1 LADYSQTAGL
11 YLKLME
17 LRTQSLKEL
26 YEKDFYL
33 WVLEN
38 LKLLKSKEFEFVDW
52 ENLLEE
58 IEDMAKRHFESVISY
73 MAVIMEHLYKWEKFR
88 ENEYMD
94 SHWKKS
100 INTARMQIADLFD
113 DNPSLRRVAQEK
125 ESLNKAWK
133 RAVRRLVL
141 WFDEDEN
148 KNLAKKY
155 FGRLPTEEDFPKDC
169 PYTFEQVMEYKPWLE
184 EIRESTE
191 TPQP

>member
-1 LADYSQTAGL
+1 MADYSQTTGL

-17 LRTQSLKEL
+17 LKTKSLKEL

-33 WVLEN
+33 WVQEN
-38 LKLLKSKEFEFVDW
+38 LKLLKNKEFEFVDW

-58 IEDMAKRHFESVISY
+58 IEDMAKRHYESVISCV
-73 MAVIMEHLYKWEKFR
+73 AVIMEHLYKWEKFR
-88 ENEYMD
+88 ENEHMG

-100 INTARMQIADLFD
+100 INTARTQIADLFD

-169 PYTFEQVMEYKPWLE
+169 PYTFEQVMEDKPWRE
-184 EIRESTE
+184 EIKEDSE

>member
-1 LADYSQTAGL
+1 
-11 YLKLME
+11 ME
-17 LRTQSLKEL
+17 LKTQNLKEL

-38 LKLLKSKEFEFVDW
+38 LKLLKNKEFEFVDW

-58 IEDMAKRHFESVISY
+58 IEDMAKRHYESVISY
-73 MAVIMEHLYKWEKFR
+73 MAVIMEHLYRWEKFR
-88 ENEYMD
+88 ESEYMG

-133 RAVRRLVL
+133 RAVRRLIL

-148 KNLAKKY
+148 KNLAKNY

-169 PYTFEQVMEYKPWLE
+169 PYTFEQVMEYKPWRE
-184 EIRESTE
+184 EISESTE

>member
-1 LADYSQTAGL
+1 
-11 YLKLME
+11 ME
-17 LRTQSLKEL
+17 LKTKSLKEL

-33 WVLEN
+33 WVMEN
-38 LKLLKSKEFEFVDW
+38 IRLLKNKEFERVDW

-58 IEDMAKRHFESVISY
+58 IEDMAKRHFESLISY

-88 ENEYMD
+88 ENEHMG
-94 SHWKKS
+94 SHWKRS

-113 DNPSLRRVAQEK
+113 YNPSLRRVAQEK
-125 ESLNKAWK
+125 GSLNKAWK

-155 FGRLPTEEDFPKDC
+155 FGRLR
-169 PYTFEQVMEYKPWLE
+169 TFQRNAL
-184 EIRESTE
+184 
-191 TPQP
+191 TPLNR

>member
-1 LADYSQTAGL
+1 
-11 YLKLME
+11 ME
-17 LRTQSLKEL
+17 LKTKSLKEL

-38 LKLLKSKEFEFVDW
+38 LKLLKNREFEFVDW

-58 IEDMAKRHFESVISY
+58 IEDMARRHFESVISY
-73 MAVIMEHLYKWEKFR
+73 MAVIMEHLYKWETFR
-88 ENEYMD
+88 ENEYMG

-113 DNPSLRRVAQEK
+113 DNPSLRRIAQEK

-133 RAVRRLVL
+133 RVVRRLVL

-148 KNLAKKY
+148 KDIAKKY

-169 PYTFEQVMEYKPWLE
+169 PYTFEQVMEYKPWRE
-184 EIRESTE
+184 EMRGRTE